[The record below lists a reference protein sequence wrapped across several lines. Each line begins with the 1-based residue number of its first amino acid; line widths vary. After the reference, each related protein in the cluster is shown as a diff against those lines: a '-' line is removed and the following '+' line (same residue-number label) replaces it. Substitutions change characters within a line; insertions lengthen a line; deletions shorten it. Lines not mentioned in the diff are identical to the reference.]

1 MFFLKYFLAPLTWWH
16 PFICSLPDTL
26 VDILE
31 APVPLMLGLNAATTT
46 VELPFDAVKVKVRGE
61 KVEVEGATNDGLFPG
76 MREAMRRGYDRGEV
90 CEA

>member
-31 APVPLMLGLNAATTT
+31 APVPLMLGLTASTST
-46 VELPFDAVKVKVRGE
+46 VVLPADAVKVRMRRE
-61 KVEVEGATNDGLFPG
+61 EAEVEGAAGEGLFPG
-76 MREAMRRGYDRGEV
+76 MREAMRREFERG
-90 CEA
+90 